1 MTYTTQELAAIIQA
15 LPPENRPVIRAIIGE
30 LLQEREQLTTRVE
43 YLELLMREA

>member
-30 LLQEREQLTTRVE
+30 LLQEREPITT
-43 YLELLMREA
+43 LIA